1 MKSFCVIGLDKLGQ
15 TIAETLSA
23 DGKQVMIIDSD
34 ADRINALADS
44 VTNAIIGE
52 PSNETVLR
60 AAGVS
65 DYECAI
71 VCIEDNITDNILLT
85 LMLKEMGVGRVVAR
99 ALNDGHKR
107 VLERI
112 GADMIIFPE
121 KDTGERLAF
130 TLSRDNVTDFIEF
143 KGYQIAEIILPKKW
157 VGKTLLQL
165 DIRRKYRINVVAVTY
180 PDGTISVSPSPD
192 NVFEG
197 NEKITVAG
205 VDADIQACLKKL
217 E

>member
-1 MKSFCVIGLDKLGQ
+1 MNSFCVIGLDKLGQ

-23 DGKQVMIIDSD
+23 DGKQVMIIDNN
-34 ADRINALADS
+34 ADKINALADS
-44 VTNAIIGE
+44 VTNAVIGE

-71 VCIEDNITDNILLT
+71 VCIEDNINDNILLT
-85 LMLKEMGVGRVVAR
+85 LMLKELGVKKVVVR

-107 VLERI
+107 VLEHI

-130 TLSRDNVTDFIEF
+130 TLSRDNVTDFMEF
-143 KGYQIAEIILPKKW
+143 KGYQIAELILPKKW
-157 VGKTLLQL
+157 QGKTLLEL
-165 DIRRKYRINVVAVTY
+165 DVRRKYHINVVAITY
-180 PDGTISVSPSPD
+180 PNGSVSVSPAPD
-192 NVFEG
+192 KVLEG
-197 NEKITVAG
+197 NERITIAG
-205 VDADIQACLKKL
+205 IDGDIQNCIKKL
-217 E
+217 D